1 MVTNQVEIVKLHPD
15 AMIHSIYKSSCG
27 GFQLEIEYCNF
38 IDEVPFFDWG
48 WNIHFHSLST
58 DPAPDFLEREYYTQH
73 ETSEELQSYLK
84 DVTEYLFCTL
94 ETDQKKYKGV
104 LTWVKETDEEL
115 GESKIL
121 PGVLETLQEW
131 LNNEIYGF
139 NLYDLNKE
147 ISSKFPGTSKSMF
160 LIDSCW
166 GVLWKF
172 RYRTNI
178 GRDCYRKTNLG

>member
-1 MVTNQVEIVKLHPD
+1 
-15 AMIHSIYKSSCG
+15 MIHSIYKSSCG
-27 GFQLEIEYCNF
+27 GFQLEIEYSDF
-38 IDEVPFFDWG
+38 PVDTPFFDWG

-58 DPAPDFLEREYYTQH
+58 DSTPDFLEKGYYTQH
-73 ETSEELQSYLK
+73 ETPEELRFYLK

-94 ETDQKKYKGV
+94 ETDQKRYKGV
-104 LTWVKETDEEL
+104 LTWVKGLDEEL

-121 PGVLETLQEW
+121 PSVLKTLQEW

-160 LIDSCW
+160 SIDSCW
-166 GVLWKF
+166 GYYGNSGIEQILEETAIEKQTWIKQ
-172 RYRTNI
+172 
-178 GRDCYRKTNLG
+178 